1 MSDSARAIPPD
12 LQYGRAD
19 LERSQSR
26 PLRIGLYPGTFDPV
40 TNGHLDVIAR
50 AARLLDRLVVG
61 VAINTGKGPL
71 FTLEER
77 VELVEAEI
85 KAIANKNGM
94 VIEVLPFDTLLI
106 DFARKVGASQI
117 VRGLRAVTDFDY
129 EFQMAGMNYRMAPDV
144 ETVFLMAS
152 ERHQFI
158 ASRLVKEV
166 AILGGDIT
174 SFVPKLTLDR
184 VLLRIREN
192 KS

>member
-1 MSDSARAIPPD
+1 MS
-12 LQYGRAD
+12 
-19 LERSQSR
+19 ER
-26 PLRIGLYPGTFDPV
+26 PRIGLYPGTFDPV

-50 AARLLDRLVVG
+50 AARLLDKLVVG
-61 VAINTGKGPL
+61 VAVNTGKGPL

-77 VELVEAEI
+77 VDLVRAEI
-85 KAIANKNGM
+85 ASMIARNG
-94 VIEVLPFDTLLI
+94 VIIEVVPFQGLLI
-106 DFARKVGASQI
+106 QFARDIGAGMI

-166 AILGGDIT
+166 AALGGDIS
-174 SFVPKLTLDR
+174 SFVPKLTLER
-184 VLLRIREN
+184 TLQRLRG
-192 KS
+192 